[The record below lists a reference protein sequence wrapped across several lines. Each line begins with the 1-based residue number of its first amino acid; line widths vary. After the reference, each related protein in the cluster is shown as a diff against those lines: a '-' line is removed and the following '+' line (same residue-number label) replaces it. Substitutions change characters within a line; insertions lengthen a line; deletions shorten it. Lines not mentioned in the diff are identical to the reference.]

1 MDTLSVIWQGDEN
14 KENYQLG
21 RVGRVR
27 QQGQEWAQERTG
39 IGAESL
45 QGKSKG
51 SRIIKGTGSW
61 RLGGGGG
68 EGECLQERGEERL
81 GSRILKV
88 MEGIVKKFS
97 LSNIPSFLYKSIE
110 NHKN

>member
-1 MDTLSVIWQGDEN
+1 MGSRE
-14 KENYQLG
+14 G
-21 RVGRVR
+21 RYWGRKST
-27 QQGQEWAQERTG
+27 GQE
-39 IGAESL
+39 
-45 QGKSKG
+45 QGKQDNQG
-51 SRIIKGTGSW
+51 HRILEAG
-61 RLGGGGG
+61 GGGGG